1 MNTQPSQ
8 YGVVCVGGISWST
21 YLTSSLLLSLN
32 NFFNVCNFSAN
43 LRQLLVHLFGVI
55 YWRHT
60 SALHAVNCVSGLCRY
75 FAFIG
80 RKFNVIIREVANG

>member
-1 MNTQPSQ
+1 MNAQPSQ
-8 YGVVCVGGISWST
+8 YGVVGGISWST
-21 YLTSSLLLSLN
+21 HLTSNLLLSLN

-43 LRQLLVHLFGVI
+43 LRELLVHLFGVI

-60 SALHAVNCVSGLCRY
+60 SAPHAVNCASGLCRY

-80 RKFNVIIREVANG
+80 RKFNVIIREVANE

>member
-1 MNTQPSQ
+1 MINTQPSQ
-8 YGVVCVGGISWST
+8 YGVVGEGISWST

-55 YWRHT
+55 YWQCL
-60 SALHAVNCVSGLCRY
+60 SAPHAVNCVSGLCRY

-80 RKFNVIIREVANG
+80 RKLNVIIREVANG

>member
-8 YGVVCVGGISWST
+8 YGVVGEGISWST
-21 YLTSSLLLSLN
+21 YLASSLLLSLN
-32 NFFNVCNFSAN
+32 NFFNVCSFSAN

-55 YWRHT
+55 YWQCL
-60 SALHAVNCVSGLCRY
+60 SAPHAVNCVSGLCRY

-80 RKFNVIIREVANG
+80 RKLNVIIREVANG